1 MGIDKDLKN
10 SLRRLELLNQVAK
23 DITSTLGLEPRLGFV
38 CQSIIDIMGVK
49 GVSIRLLDQKTNRL
63 ELAFACG
70 LSEEYVHKGPVEAD
84 KSLAKALEGTPHFV
98 SDAPNDPGIQYP
110 EEARREG
117 LVSVLSL
124 PLKGRTKVIGTLRLY
139 TGEKRSFTRDEIDF
153 LSALAAQGAISLEN
167 ARSYDALE
175 QQDKAKSDFIMM
187 MTHEL
192 KAPLMAVQGLLDVM
206 QKGYVGPLTEK
217 QKELIGRI
225 YRRIDS
231 LTEVSTDLLD
241 IYEWQTKR
249 PDTQSIPLSMNVQIQ
264 RAVDLFKTSA
274 LEKGLA
280 MDVDLPDQDLILMGS
295 EDEVEK
301 ILNNLITN
309 AIKYT
314 PKGGNISLALSA
326 SGGSVVFM
334 IKDTGIGINDEDIPK
349 VFDDFFRSKGAK
361 KIDPYGKGLGLPFV
375 KQIVEGLGGTIR
387 VKSEEGK
394 GTEFILSFPPSDGF
408 STHE

>member
-1 MGIDKDLKN
+1 MGIDKDPES
-10 SLRRLELLNQVAK
+10 SLQQLRLLNQVAK
-23 DITSTLGLEPRLGFV
+23 DITSTLGLRPRLGFV

-63 ELAFACG
+63 ELAFASG
-70 LSEEYVHKGPVEAD
+70 LSEEYIHKGPVDAD
-84 KSLAKALEGTPHFV
+84 KSLAKALEGAPHFV
-98 SDAPNDPGIQYP
+98 LDASTDPGIQYP
-110 EEARREG
+110 EEACREG

-124 PLKGRTKVIGTLRLY
+124 PLKGREKVIGTLRLY
-139 TGEKRSFTRDEIDF
+139 TGERRPFTRDEIDF

-167 ARSYDALE
+167 ARNYEVLE
-175 QQDKAKSDFIMM
+175 KQDKAKNDFIMM

-192 KAPLMAVQGLLDVM
+192 KAPMMAVQGLLEVM
-206 QKGYVGPLTEK
+206 QKGYVGVLTEK

-231 LTEVSTDLLD
+231 LMEVSTNLLD

-249 PDTQSIPLSMNVQIQ
+249 PDTRSISLSMNEQIQ
-264 RAVDLFKTSA
+264 KAVDLFKTSA
-274 LEKGLA
+274 LEKGLT
-280 MDVDLPDQDLILMGS
+280 MDVDLPDQDLIVMGS
-295 EDEVEK
+295 EDEIEK

-326 SGGSVVFM
+326 SGGNVFFI
-334 IKDTGIGINDEDIPK
+334 IKDTGIGIDDQDISK
-349 VFDDFFRSKGAK
+349 VFDDFFRSKEAK
-361 KIDPYGKGLGLPFV
+361 RIDPYGKGLGLPFV

-394 GTEFILSFPPSDGF
+394 GSEFLLAFP
-408 STHE
+408 EA

>member
-1 MGIDKDLKN
+1 MGIDKDPES
-10 SLRRLELLNQVAK
+10 SLQQLRLLNQVAK
-23 DITSTLGLEPRLGFV
+23 DITTTLGLRPRLGFV

-63 ELAFACG
+63 ELAFASG
-70 LSEEYVHKGPVEAD
+70 LSEEYIHKGPVDAD
-84 KSLAKALEGTPHFV
+84 KSLAKALEGAPHFV
-98 SDAPNDPGIQYP
+98 LDASTDPGIQYP
-110 EEARREG
+110 EEACREG

-124 PLKGRTKVIGTLRLY
+124 PLKGREKVIGTLRLY
-139 TGEKRSFTRDEIDF
+139 TGERRPFTRDEIDF

-167 ARSYDALE
+167 ARNYEVLE
-175 QQDKAKSDFIMM
+175 KQDKAKNDFIMM

-192 KAPLMAVQGLLDVM
+192 KAPMMAVQGLLEVM
-206 QKGYVGPLTEK
+206 QKGYVGVLTEK

-231 LTEVSTDLLD
+231 LMEVSTNLLD

-249 PDTQSIPLSMNVQIQ
+249 PDTRSISLSMNEQIQ
-264 RAVDLFKTSA
+264 KAVDLFKTSA
-274 LEKGLA
+274 LEKGLT
-280 MDVDLPDQDLILMGS
+280 MDVDLPDQDLIVMGS
-295 EDEVEK
+295 EDEIEK

-326 SGGSVVFM
+326 SGGNVFFI
-334 IKDTGIGINDEDIPK
+334 IKDTGIGLNDQDISK
-349 VFDDFFRSKGAK
+349 VFDDFFRSKEAK
-361 KIDPYGKGLGLPFV
+361 RIDPYGKGLGLPFV

-394 GTEFILSFPPSDGF
+394 GSEFLLAFP
-408 STHE
+408 EA

>member
-1 MGIDKDLKN
+1 VGIDKDPES
-10 SLRRLELLNQVAK
+10 SLQQLRLLNQVAK
-23 DITSTLGLEPRLGFV
+23 DITTTLGLRPRLGFV

-63 ELAFACG
+63 ELAFASG
-70 LSEEYVHKGPVEAD
+70 LSEEYIHKGPVDAD
-84 KSLAKALEGTPHFV
+84 KSLAKALEGAPHFV
-98 SDAPNDPGIQYP
+98 LDASTDPGIQYP
-110 EEARREG
+110 EEACREG

-124 PLKGRTKVIGTLRLY
+124 PLKGREKVIGTLRLY
-139 TGEKRSFTRDEIDF
+139 TGERRPFTRDEIDF

-167 ARSYDALE
+167 ARNYEVLE
-175 QQDKAKSDFIMM
+175 KQDKAKNDFIMM

-192 KAPLMAVQGLLDVM
+192 KAPMMAVQGLLEVM
-206 QKGYVGPLTEK
+206 QKGYVGVLTEK

-231 LTEVSTDLLD
+231 LMEVSTNLLD

-249 PDTQSIPLSMNVQIQ
+249 PDTRSISLSMNEQIQ
-264 RAVDLFKTSA
+264 KAVDLFKTSA
-274 LEKGLA
+274 LEKGLT
-280 MDVDLPDQDLILMGS
+280 MDVDLPDQDLIVMGS
-295 EDEVEK
+295 EDEIEK

-326 SGGSVVFM
+326 SGGNVFFI
-334 IKDTGIGINDEDIPK
+334 IKDTGIGIDDQDISK
-349 VFDDFFRSKGAK
+349 VFDDFFRSKEAK
-361 KIDPYGKGLGLPFV
+361 RIDPYGKGLGLPFV

-394 GTEFILSFPPSDGF
+394 GSEFLLAFP
-408 STHE
+408 EA

>member
-1 MGIDKDLKN
+1 MGIDKDLEN
-10 SLRRLELLNQVAK
+10 SLQRLELLNQVAK

-70 LSEEYVHKGPVEAD
+70 LSEKYVHKGPVEAD
-84 KSLAKALEGTPHFV
+84 KSLAKALAGEPHFV

-153 LSALAAQGAISLEN
+153 LSALAAQGAMSLEN

-295 EDEVEK
+295 EDEIEK

-349 VFDDFFRSKGAK
+349 IFDEFFRSRGAK

-375 KQIVEGLGGTIR
+375 KQLVKGLGGTIN

-394 GTEFILSFPPSDGF
+394 GSEFTLVFPLA
-408 STHE
+408 

>member
-1 MGIDKDLKN
+1 MGIDKDPES
-10 SLRRLELLNQVAK
+10 SLQQLRLLNQVAK
-23 DITSTLGLEPRLGFV
+23 DITSTLGLRPRLGFV

-63 ELAFACG
+63 ELAFASG
-70 LSEEYVHKGPVEAD
+70 LSEEYIHKGPVDAD
-84 KSLAKALEGTPHFV
+84 KSLAKALEGAPHFV
-98 SDAPNDPGIQYP
+98 LDASTDPGIQYP
-110 EEARREG
+110 EEACREG

-124 PLKGRTKVIGTLRLY
+124 PLKGREKVIGTLRLY
-139 TGEKRSFTRDEIDF
+139 TGERRPFTRDEIDF

-167 ARSYDALE
+167 ARNYEVLE
-175 QQDKAKSDFIMM
+175 KQDKAKNDFIMM

-192 KAPLMAVQGLLDVM
+192 KAPMMAVQGLLEVM
-206 QKGYVGPLTEK
+206 QKGYVGVLTEK

-231 LTEVSTDLLD
+231 LMEVSTNLLD

-249 PDTQSIPLSMNVQIQ
+249 PDTRSISLSMNEQIQ
-264 RAVDLFKTSA
+264 KAVDLFKTSA
-274 LEKGLA
+274 LEKGLT
-280 MDVDLPDQDLILMGS
+280 MDVDLPDQDLIVMGS
-295 EDEVEK
+295 EDEIEK

-326 SGGSVVFM
+326 SGGNVFFI
-334 IKDTGIGINDEDIPK
+334 IKDTGIGLNDQDISK
-349 VFDDFFRSKGAK
+349 VFDDFFRSKEAK
-361 KIDPYGKGLGLPFV
+361 RIDPYGKGLGLPFV

-394 GTEFILSFPPSDGF
+394 GSEFLLVFPKPG
-408 STHE
+408 

>member
-1 MGIDKDLKN
+1 MGIDKDLEN
-10 SLRRLELLNQVAK
+10 SLQRLGLLNQVAK

-70 LSEEYVHKGPVEAD
+70 LSEKYVHKGPVDAD
-84 KSLAKALEGTPHFV
+84 KSLAKVLEGTPHFV
-98 SDAPNDPGIQYP
+98 LDAPNDPGIQYP

-117 LVSVLSL
+117 LVSMLSL

-139 TGEKRSFTRDEIDF
+139 TSEKRSFTRDEIDF

-167 ARSYDALE
+167 ARNYEALE

-225 YRRIDS
+225 FRRIDS
-231 LTEVSTDLLD
+231 LMEVSTDLLD

-249 PDTQSIPLSMNVQIQ
+249 PDTQSINLSMNVQIQ

-274 LEKGLA
+274 LEKGLT

-295 EDEVEK
+295 EDEIEK

-314 PKGGNISLALSA
+314 PKEGNISMALSA
-326 SGGSVVFM
+326 SGGNVVFM

-349 VFDDFFRSKGAK
+349 IFDEFFRSKGAK

-375 KQIVEGLGGTIR
+375 KQLVEGLGGTIR
-387 VKSEEGK
+387 VKSEKGK
-394 GTEFILSFPPSDGF
+394 GSEFTLVFP
-408 STHE
+408 EA

>member
-1 MGIDKDLKN
+1 MGIDKDLEN

-23 DITSTLGLEPRLGFV
+23 DITSKQGLEPRLGFV

-70 LSEEYVHKGPVEAD
+70 LSEKYVHKGPVHAD
-84 KSLAKALEGTPHFV
+84 KSLDRALEGTPHFV
-98 SDAPNDPGIQYP
+98 LDAPNDPGIQYP
-110 EEARREG
+110 EDARREG
-117 LVSVLSL
+117 IVSMLSL
-124 PLKGRTKVIGTLRLY
+124 PLKGRVKVIGTLRLY

-153 LSALAAQGAISLEN
+153 LSALAAQGAISFEN
-167 ARSYDALE
+167 AKSYEALE

-217 QKELIGRI
+217 QKELIRRI
-225 YRRIDS
+225 FKRIDS
-231 LTEVSTDLLD
+231 LMEVSTDLLD

-249 PDTQSIPLSMNVQIQ
+249 PDTQLVNLSMNVQIQ
-264 RAVDLFKTSA
+264 KAVDLFKTSA
-274 LEKGLA
+274 VEKGLT
-280 MDVDLPDQDLILMGS
+280 MDVDLPDQDLILMVS
-295 EDEVEK
+295 EDEIEK

-314 PKGGNISLALSA
+314 PKGGNISMTLSI
-326 SGGSVVFM
+326 SGRGVVFI
-334 IKDTGIGINDEDIPK
+334 IKDTGIGISDEDLPK
-349 VFDDFFRSKGAK
+349 IFDEFFRSKGAK

-375 KQIVEGLGGTIR
+375 KQLVEGLGGTIR
-387 VKSEEGK
+387 IKSEEGK
-394 GTEFILSFPPSDGF
+394 GSEFILVFP
-408 STHE
+408 EA

>member
-1 MGIDKDLKN
+1 MGTNKELES
-10 SLRRLELLNQVAK
+10 SLQQLRLLNQVAK
-23 DITSTLGLEPRLGFV
+23 DITSTLGLEPRLGFI

-49 GVSIRLLDQKTNRL
+49 GVSIRMLDQKTNRL
-63 ELAFACG
+63 ELACACG
-70 LSEEYVHKGPVEAD
+70 LSEAYIHKGPVDAD
-84 KSLAKALEGTPHFV
+84 KSLAKALEGGPHFV
-98 SDAPNDPGIQYP
+98 LDAYADPGLQYP
-110 EEARREG
+110 EAARREG

-139 TGEKRSFTRDEIDF
+139 TGERRAFTQDEIDF

-167 ARSYDALE
+167 ARNYDTLE
-175 QQDKAKSDFIMM
+175 KQDKAKSDFIMM

-217 QKELIGRI
+217 QKELIARI

-231 LTEVSTDLLD
+231 LMEVSTDLLD
-241 IYEWQTKR
+241 IYEWQTER
-249 PDTQSIPLSMNVQIQ
+249 PDTQSISLSMNEQIQ

-274 LEKGLA
+274 REKGLT
-280 MDVDLPDQDLILMGS
+280 MDVDLPDEDLILMGS
-295 EDEVEK
+295 EDEIEK

-326 SGGSVVFM
+326 SGGSVVFI
-334 IKDTGIGINDEDIPK
+334 IKDSGIGIDDQDISK
-349 VFDDFFRSKGAK
+349 VFDKFFRSKGAK

-394 GTEFILSFPPSDGF
+394 GSEFILAFPTPG
-408 STHE
+408 

>member
-1 MGIDKDLKN
+1 VGIDKDPES
-10 SLRRLELLNQVAK
+10 SLQQLRLLNQVAK
-23 DITSTLGLEPRLGFV
+23 DITTTLGLRPRLGFV

-63 ELAFACG
+63 ELAFASG
-70 LSEEYVHKGPVEAD
+70 LSEEYIHKGPVDAD
-84 KSLAKALEGTPHFV
+84 KSLAKALEGAPHFV
-98 SDAPNDPGIQYP
+98 LDASTDPGIQYP
-110 EEARREG
+110 EEACREG

-124 PLKGRTKVIGTLRLY
+124 PLKGREKVIGTLRLY
-139 TGEKRSFTRDEIDF
+139 TGERRPFTRDEIDF

-167 ARSYDALE
+167 ARNYEVLE
-175 QQDKAKSDFIMM
+175 KQDKAKNDFIMM

-192 KAPLMAVQGLLDVM
+192 KAPMMAVQGLLEVM
-206 QKGYVGPLTEK
+206 QKGYVGVLTEK

-231 LTEVSTDLLD
+231 LMEVSTNLLD

-249 PDTQSIPLSMNVQIQ
+249 PDTRSISLSMNEQIQ
-264 RAVDLFKTSA
+264 KAVDLFKTSA
-274 LEKGLA
+274 LEKGLT
-280 MDVDLPDQDLILMGS
+280 MDVDLPDQDLIVMGS
-295 EDEVEK
+295 EDEIEK

-326 SGGSVVFM
+326 SGGNVFFI
-334 IKDTGIGINDEDIPK
+334 IKDTGIGLNDQDISK
-349 VFDDFFRSKGAK
+349 VFDDFFRSKEAK
-361 KIDPYGKGLGLPFV
+361 RIDPYGKGLGLPFV

-394 GTEFILSFPPSDGF
+394 GSEFLLAFP
-408 STHE
+408 EA

>member
-10 SLRRLELLNQVAK
+10 SLQRLELLNQVAK

-70 LSEEYVHKGPVEAD
+70 LSEEYVHKGPVDAD

-98 SDAPNDPGIQYP
+98 LDAPNDPGIQYP

-117 LVSVLSL
+117 IVSMLSL

-167 ARSYDALE
+167 ARSYETLE

-225 YRRIDS
+225 FRRIDS
-231 LTEVSTDLLD
+231 LMEVSTDLLD

-249 PDTQSIPLSMNVQIQ
+249 PDTQSINLSMNVQIQ
-264 RAVDLFKTSA
+264 KAVDLFKISA
-274 LEKGLA
+274 LEKGLT

-295 EDEVEK
+295 EDEIEK

-314 PKGGNISLALSA
+314 PKDGNISMALSI
-326 SGGSVVFM
+326 SGGDMVFI
-334 IKDTGIGINDEDIPK
+334 IKDTGIGINDDDIPRI
-349 VFDDFFRSKGAK
+349 FDEFFRSKGAK

-375 KQIVEGLGGTIR
+375 KQLVEGLGGTIR
-387 VKSEEGK
+387 VKSKKGK
-394 GTEFILSFPPSDGF
+394 GSEFILVFP
-408 STHE
+408 EA

>member
-1 MGIDKDLKN
+1 MGIDKDPES
-10 SLRRLELLNQVAK
+10 SLQQLRLLNQVAK
-23 DITSTLGLEPRLGFV
+23 DITTTLGLRPRLGFV

-63 ELAFACG
+63 ELAFASG
-70 LSEEYVHKGPVEAD
+70 LSEEYIHKGPVDAD
-84 KSLAKALEGTPHFV
+84 KSLAKALEGAPHFV
-98 SDAPNDPGIQYP
+98 LDASTDPGIQYP
-110 EEARREG
+110 EEACREG

-124 PLKGRTKVIGTLRLY
+124 PLKGREKVIGTLRLY
-139 TGEKRSFTRDEIDF
+139 TGERRSFTRDEIDF

-167 ARSYDALE
+167 ARNYEVLE
-175 QQDKAKSDFIMM
+175 KQDKAKNDFIMM

-192 KAPLMAVQGLLDVM
+192 KAPMMAVQGLLEVM
-206 QKGYVGPLTEK
+206 QKGYVGVLTEK

-231 LTEVSTDLLD
+231 LMEVSTNLLD

-249 PDTQSIPLSMNVQIQ
+249 PDTRSISLSMNEQIQ
-264 RAVDLFKTSA
+264 KAVDLFKTSA
-274 LEKGLA
+274 LEKGLT
-280 MDVDLPDQDLILMGS
+280 MDVDLPDQDLIVMGS
-295 EDEVEK
+295 EDEIEK

-326 SGGSVVFM
+326 SGGNVFFI
-334 IKDTGIGINDEDIPK
+334 IKDTGIGLNDQDISK
-349 VFDDFFRSKGAK
+349 VFDDFFRSKEAK
-361 KIDPYGKGLGLPFV
+361 RIDPYGKGLGLPFV

-394 GTEFILSFPPSDGF
+394 GSEFLLAFP
-408 STHE
+408 EA